1 MEQLIKNY
9 VYGLGLILMTFT
21 HTTMA
26 NNLSETQ
33 FAKNY
38 PIDNVIQLIGVYDDP
53 YHLSI
58 PLLISAALG
67 NATIYHDVHA
77 KMTAAMQKFTQ
88 DRAKDSLSAWMYG
101 RMLIAE
107 KYMNEDN
114 PNTLLK
120 LSTFLHNPDTQND
133 EYKAWA
139 YAYLASLTQKDYIA
153 TKVAMLNL
161 ATSLTIQVKPENISN
176 ALWVWVM
183 IIQASASAQD
193 KTTYDHA
200 VDQILKIAQTKSMH
214 TALEKI
220 PENDFNKWATA
231 IVATSATKMNKSE
244 SLPTLTGDPKTA
256 DYMLAQVT
264 YELAK
269 Q

>member
-1 MEQLIKNY
+1 MKQY
-9 VYGLGLILMTFT
+9 AYWLGLILMTFT
-21 HTTMA
+21 QTTMA
-26 NNLSETQ
+26 NNLSQSE

-38 PIDNVIQLIGVYDDP
+38 PIDNVIQLIGGYDDP

-67 NATIYHDVHA
+67 NATIYHDVHQ

-88 DRAKDSLSAWMYG
+88 DRTKDSLSAWMYG
-101 RMLIAE
+101 RMIMAE

-133 EYKAWA
+133 QYKAWA
-139 YAYLASLTQKDYIA
+139 YAYWASLNQKEYLA
-153 TKVAMLNL
+153 AKVFMLNL
-161 ATSLTIQVKPENISN
+161 ATSLTTLVKPEDISN
-176 ALWVWVM
+176 ALWIWVM
-183 IIQASASAQD
+183 IIQASANAQD
-193 KTTYDHA
+193 KTTYDLA
-200 VDQILKIAQTKSMH
+200 VDHLLRIAQTKSMR

-231 IVATSATKMNKSE
+231 IVATSAAKMNKSE
-244 SLPTLTGDPKTA
+244 SLPTLTGNPNSP